1 MNIEER
7 LIQEHSKHT
16 TEEIAKYIGNDT
28 DRFADLMQLFFGQ
41 ELVLVQRSA
50 WVLTHVCVE
59 HPTLILP
66 YQKEMIQALQQ
77 PIHPAVQR
85 NILKILA
92 DKPLVLDEETEG
104 HLVNICFDLIPQPH
118 LPAAIRVHAMQYIA
132 NLTTRY
138 PELAIE
144 LKTVIEDGME
154 HGTAG
159 FRSRGAKILNKI
171 RPIVDNFQ
179 ELDGNE

>member
-1 MNIEER
+1 MDIQAR
-7 LIQEHSKHT
+7 LIQEHSKRT
-16 TEEIAKYIGNDT
+16 TEDITEYIGNDPT
-28 DRFADLMQLFFGQ
+28 RFGELMQLFFGE

-50 WVLTHVCVE
+50 WVLSHVCVE
-59 HPTLILP
+59 FPELILP
-66 YQKEMIQALQQ
+66 YQEELIQALQQ

-85 NILKILA
+85 NLLKILA
-92 DKPLVLDEETEG
+92 ESKLPLSEDTEG

-132 NLTTRY
+132 NSTDQY

-159 FRSRGAKILNKI
+159 FRSRGKKILTRIN
-171 RPIVDNFQ
+171 PIVINLQD
-179 ELDGNE
+179 LDSLD